1 MIEKIYSDCE
11 RLTILEMRMY
21 LRAEISRF
29 CVQEY
34 KNMPIESKIFL
45 YKLNSFLYFC
55 NEFSNKADV
64 LKAMRQM
71 ITTQFKDRY
80 HVSKGNN

>member
-1 MIEKIYSDCE
+1 MIQQIYSDCE
-11 RLTILEMRMY
+11 KLTILEMRMY
-21 LRAEISRF
+21 LRAEISKF
-29 CVQEY
+29 CINEY
-34 KNMPIESKIFL
+34 KDMPIESKIFL

-55 NEFSNKADV
+55 NEFENKAEV

-80 HVSKGNN
+80 NVK